1 MVYTCEVTKIDPQL
15 GTTSHVILGLV
26 GRRPGSGYDVA
37 ARAARSI
44 AHFWPISKSQVY
56 AELSRLEDAGLIQG
70 THVEQD
76 RRPDKRSYELT
87 AAGADTL
94 DDWLQAPGYSSER
107 SRNGL
112 LAKFFF
118 AERMTP
124 EQRIALLTA
133 YRDQAESYRL
143 ELQAIVDKLEGREES
158 FYGRSTALFGLLN
171 AQARIVWADHMLAT
185 LSGSAQSDDRAV
197 VRAPASLRQ

>member
-1 MVYTCEVTKIDPQL
+1 
-15 GTTSHVILGLV
+15 VILGLV

-56 AELSRLEDAGLIQG
+56 AELSRLEGAGLILG

-87 AAGADTL
+87 STGANTL
-94 DDWLQAPGYSSER
+94 DTWAQAPGYSSER

-133 YRDQAESYRL
+133 YRDQADAYRL
-143 ELQAIVDKLEGREES
+143 ELQAVVDKLEGREES

-171 AQARIVWADHMLAT
+171 AQARVAWADHILAT
-185 LSGSAQSDDRAV
+185 LTGTAESGDVAMLRA
-197 VRAPASLRQ
+197 ASSMRR